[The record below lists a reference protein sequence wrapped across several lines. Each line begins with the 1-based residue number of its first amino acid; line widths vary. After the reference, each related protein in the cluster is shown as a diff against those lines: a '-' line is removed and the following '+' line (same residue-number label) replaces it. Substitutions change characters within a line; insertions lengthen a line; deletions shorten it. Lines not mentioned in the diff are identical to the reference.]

1 MNASRA
7 IGLTKRE
14 DEILGLLS
22 KGKRYKEIAQE
33 LFISTETVR
42 THIRNMYK
50 KLGVR
55 SAIEAINVTGV
66 KEK

>member
-42 THIRNMYK
+42 NMYK